1 MGVRLSAATFLTAAS
16 LLAHAGE
23 NEDAVAKFP
32 ELSQWAQNEP
42 ELFKFAREC
51 ETKYLSQPNSSKWSP
66 EIRLRNVVKDT
77 LGMKEEI
84 ETQKKLI
91 TVRAKREASAN
102 AGNPADQYR
111 MGLSYGGFGTH
122 RCGEKVQTPWADK
135 EKAAYWL
142 TRAAKS
148 GYPPAQCKLGLYV
161 GGTENLAWT
170 KKAAEHG
177 ETEMMWATGVTYKS
191 GSGVPVNYREA
202 YFWLSIYAAQD
213 GVLSKEVRT
222 DLVELEK
229 KMSPEQIAAAQNAA
243 GKWKPSPL
251 PAKIA
256 ALRPFPEVCFSGYQD
271 ILKYAE

>member
-84 ETQKKLI
+84 ETQKKLLA
-91 TVRAKREASAN
+91 VRAKREASAN
-102 AGNPADQYR
+102 AGNPVDQYR
-111 MGLSYGGFGTH
+111 MGLSYGGWGIH
-122 RCGEKVQTPWADK
+122 RCGEKVVFPWSDK
-135 EKAAYWL
+135 ERAIYWL
-142 TRAAKS
+142 MRSGKS
-148 GYPPAQCKLGLYV
+148 GYPPAECS
-161 GGTENLAWT
+161 LAAYLDGAESAFWS

-177 ETEMMWATGVTYKS
+177 EIEQMYRTGSAYSIGYNTPLS
-191 GSGVPVNYREA
+191 YREA
-202 YFWLSIYAAQD
+202 YFWLSIYAARKGIVSEQARRELID
-213 GVLSKEVRT
+213 
-222 DLVELEK
+222 LEK
-229 KMSPEQIAAAQNAA
+229 KMTPEQIAAVQDAA
-243 GKWKPSPL
+243 GKWKPTAL

-256 ALRPFPEVCFSGYQD
+256 ALKPFPESCRSSYMD